1 MISTHLSSELNLVYL
16 YFHFS
21 MSSYSLV
28 LFLDVSKN
36 CTLRLLAPDKLTLNG
51 PNSC

>member
-1 MISTHLSSELNLVYL
+1 MISTHLSSELNLV

-28 LFLDVSKN
+28 LFLDVTKN

-51 PNSC
+51 PHSC